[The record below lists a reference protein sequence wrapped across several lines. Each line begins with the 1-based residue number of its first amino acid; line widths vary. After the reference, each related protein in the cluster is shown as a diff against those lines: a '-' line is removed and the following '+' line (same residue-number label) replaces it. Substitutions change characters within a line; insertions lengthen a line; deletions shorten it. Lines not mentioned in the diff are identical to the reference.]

1 MRGAFGCGSRM
12 KAKNKQRQK
21 KTQIPF
27 GDDNQK
33 NNNQKN
39 NNQKNNNQKNNNQ
52 KNKGKRE
59 KRVLRCT
66 QDDNCY

>member
-39 NNQKNNNQKNNNQ
+39 NNQKN
-52 KNKGKRE
+52 KGKRE

>member
-39 NNQKNNNQKNNNQ
+39 NNQKNNNQKN
-52 KNKGKRE
+52 KGKRE

>member
-39 NNQKNNNQKNNNQ
+39 
-52 KNKGKRE
+52 KGKRE